1 MRLSSM
7 STNRSFQELKAL
19 YLLNAQNGRHV
30 YDGFSTD
37 EIAAYNRRLMFGEND
52 EAFPGAEE
60 WSRIV
65 D

>member
-1 MRLSSM
+1 MN
-7 STNRSFQELKAL
+7 TNQDRSFEQ
-19 YLLNAQNGRHV
+19 LNAAYLANAQAGRFV
-30 YDGFSTD
+30 FDGWSTS

-52 EAFPGAEE
+52 QAFPSASE